1 MHTRKEEI
9 LVYTIGA
16 IGTLAIL
23 VFNLK
28 TGFSADSLWVILKD
42 LAPLFVS
49 LMIFYMLNG
58 LFFRSSDFKKVANRV
73 TEKIRNRY
81 ENIFAEDTVKSEKE
95 NAEECLFFAKPQTSF
110 IPLQEL
116 RQGILEVR
124 ISYGTLANFETIS
137 PKDTAENEIRIANKK
152 SLVKSKTIETL
163 QIVGAKFMVLDSK
176 DTAVKIQFLQQSNYE
191 RILENAIN
199 DIIISLKDS

>member
-9 LVYTIGA
+9 LVYA
-16 IGTLAIL
+16 IGVIGILAIL

-28 TGFSADSLWVILKD
+28 AGFSIDSLLEIFKD
-42 LAPLFVS
+42 LSSLLVS
-49 LMIFYMLNG
+49 LGIFYIVDG
-58 LFFRSSDFKKVANRV
+58 LFRNSDFTKAADRAI
-73 TEKIRNRY
+73 TKIRQKY
-81 ENIFAEDTVKSEKE
+81 EAIFAKDTIKSEKE

-116 RQGILEVR
+116 RQGILEIR

-152 SLVKSKTIETL
+152 NLVKGKTIETL
-163 QIVGAKFMVLDSK
+163 QTVGVKFKILDSK
-176 DTAVKIQFLQQSNYE
+176 DTAVRIQFLPQSNYE
-191 RILENAIN
+191 RILENIIN
-199 DIIISLKDS
+199 DIIILLKDN